1 MAWVGSQ
8 LRTTLASGRSLLSLC
23 HRYCNAS
30 VTIPPQCHA
39 SSTLRPERQCS
50 GLFSVLEVLG
60 MFQIPI
66 RRPLVRW
73 ADCPGKVI
81 ASRRYRAT
89 SGRLIAIA
97 RPSVPDAPLMALC
110 CGSDRLIVVEGLC
123 CTNSLTLPAKH
134 YLLLACTSHTYIL
147 DLLKQER
154 QLDRV

>member
-1 MAWVGSQ
+1 
-8 LRTTLASGRSLLSLC
+8 
-23 HRYCNAS
+23 
-30 VTIPPQCHA
+30 
-39 SSTLRPERQCS
+39 
-50 GLFSVLEVLG
+50 

-73 ADCPGKVI
+73 ADCPGRVI

-110 CGSDRLIVVEGLC
+110 CGSNRLIIPEGLC
-123 CTNSLTLPAKH
+123 CSNSPTLPAKH
-134 YLLLACTSHTYIL
+134 WYLLAYASHTYIL

-154 QLDRV
+154 QWSGEGHRDMHLHGPSVIISLSERYQGRIRVALGVDRGYRTCYNCIMNRRT